1 MRSNM
6 TRHFMGAL
14 MVFVMV
20 LSVVSVADMAVESDD
35 DSLVAAERGG
45 RFPAWGAARPSI
57 TAWD

>member
-1 MRSNM
+1 M

-45 RFPAWGAARPSI
+45 GAFRHREQPGPR
-57 TAWD
+57 

>member
-1 MRSNM
+1 M

-35 DSLVAAERGG
+35 DSLVAAEWGG
-45 RFPAWGAARPSI
+45 RFPAQGAARPPI